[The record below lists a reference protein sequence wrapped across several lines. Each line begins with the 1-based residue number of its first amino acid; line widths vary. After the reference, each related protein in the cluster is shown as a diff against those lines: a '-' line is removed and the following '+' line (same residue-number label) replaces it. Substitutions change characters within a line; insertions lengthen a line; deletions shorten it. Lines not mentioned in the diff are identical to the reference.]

1 MSYMKSVL
9 VVFLAIFCL
18 PFFVVG
24 QRDKK
29 GTATKWLTLEQEDYT
44 VQYPEN
50 WELDQSGQMG
60 AEFILFAP
68 QSYAKDDFR
77 ENVNLMLQ
85 DLTGYNLDLDGLIE
99 LSERQIS
106 AALSNSNILLSE
118 RVTIAEGEYHK
129 LLYTADMAPY
139 QLKFEQYCRVIDN
152 TAVILTF
159 TCEIDMFNTYQEVGE
174 RILNSF
180 KWKL

>member
-1 MSYMKSVL
+1 MRIVL
-9 VVFLAIFCL
+9 VLAL
-18 PFFVVG
+18 WMPFMAG
-24 QRDKK
+24 AQRVNKST
-29 GTATKWLTLEQEDYT
+29 TAKWLSLEQEDYV

-68 QSYAKDDFR
+68 QSTATDDFR

-159 TCEIDMFNTYQEVGE
+159 TCEIDMFNTYREVGE